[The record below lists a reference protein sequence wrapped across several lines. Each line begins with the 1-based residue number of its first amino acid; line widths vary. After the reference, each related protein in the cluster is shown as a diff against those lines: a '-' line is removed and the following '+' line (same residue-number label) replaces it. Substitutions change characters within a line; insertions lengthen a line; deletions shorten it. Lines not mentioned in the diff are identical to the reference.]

1 MYDENS
7 TRLIKLDVME
17 KAQFKQIE
25 DRELIKRFMAGED
38 YCFEV
43 LLNRYKSKVFT
54 TIYLIVK
61 DRGIAEDLF
70 QDVMIKVVK
79 MIRSGN
85 YNEEGKF
92 LPWVVRIAR
101 NLAIDHFRKVQRTP
115 VQRESEDY
123 DIFNHLDRAEES
135 SEEVIIREENAR
147 YMRKLIQQ
155 LPDKQREVLI
165 MRSYA
170 DLSFKEIASITDV
183 SINTALGRMRY
194 ALLNLKKLAQQS
206 EAPADYEKKIFG

>member
-1 MYDENS
+1 MDQRLTNELQD
-7 TRLIKLDVME
+7 RDLIKTFLE
-17 KAQFKQIE
+17 GNE
-25 DRELIKRFMAGED
+25 T
-38 YCFEV
+38 CFEV

-61 DRGIAEDLF
+61 DRNIAEDLF
-70 QDVMIKVVK
+70 QDTMIKVVC
-79 MIRSGN
+79 MIRSGK

-92 LPWVVRIAR
+92 LPWVIRIAR

-115 VQRESEDY
+115 LQRENTEY
-123 DIFNHLDRAEES
+123 DIFNSINRSEES
-135 SEEVIIREENAR
+135 AESEIIRDENAR
-147 YMRKLIQQ
+147 YIKKLIQL

-170 DLSFKEIASITDV
+170 ELSFKEIAELTNV

-194 ALLNLKKLAQQS
+194 ALLNLKKLAKES
-206 EAPADYEKKIFG
+206 ESNRQYETLIH

>member
-1 MYDENS
+1 MHKA
-7 TRLIKLDVME
+7 LIK
-17 KAQFKQIE
+17 KTQ
-25 DRELIKRFMAGED
+25 DRELIKGFMAGKDHYFDE
-38 YCFEV
+38 
-43 LLNRYKSKVFT
+43 LLSRYKSKIFT

-61 DRGIAEDLF
+61 DRSIAEDLF

-79 MIRSGN
+79 MIRSGK

-101 NLAIDHFRKVQRTP
+101 NLAIDHFRKVQRNP
-115 VQRESEDY
+115 IQRESEDF
-123 DIFNHLDRAEES
+123 DIFNSVTRAEVS
-135 SEEVIIREENAR
+135 SEEKIIREENAR
-147 YMRKLIQQ
+147 YIRKLIQQ

-170 DLSFKEIASITDV
+170 DLSFKEIAALTDV

-194 ALLNLKKLAQQS
+194 ALLNLKKLANDSGLPQ
-206 EAPADYEKKIFG
+206 EYEETLHRR

>member
-1 MYDENS
+1 MNQRLTNELQD
-7 TRLIKLDVME
+7 RDLIKGFLE
-17 KAQFKQIE
+17 GNE
-25 DRELIKRFMAGED
+25 T
-38 YCFEV
+38 CFEV

-61 DRGIAEDLF
+61 DRNIAEDLF
-70 QDVMIKVVK
+70 QDTMIKVVC
-79 MIRSGN
+79 MIRSGK

-115 VQRESEDY
+115 LQRENTEY
-123 DIFNHLDRAEES
+123 DIFNSVNRSEES
-135 SEEVIIREENAR
+135 AESEIIRDENAR
-147 YMRKLIQQ
+147 YIKKLIQL

-170 DLSFKEIASITDV
+170 ELSFKEIAEITNV

-194 ALLNLKKLAQQS
+194 ALLNLKKLAQES
-206 EAPADYEKKIFG
+206 ESNRQYEKIVH

>member
-1 MYDENS
+1 
-7 TRLIKLDVME
+7 ME
-17 KAQFKQIE
+17 KA
-25 DRELIKRFMAGED
+25 LIKKTQDRDLIKGFISGND
-38 YCFEV
+38 LCFDV
-43 LLNRYKSKVFT
+43 LIQRYKSKVFT

-61 DRGIAEDLF
+61 DRSVAEDLF
-70 QDVMIKVVK
+70 QDVMIKVVR
-79 MIRSGN
+79 MIRSGK

-92 LPWVVRIAR
+92 LPWVIRIAR

-123 DIFNHLDRAEES
+123 DVFQSAQRLEGS
-135 SEEVIIREENAR
+135 SEDEIITEENAR
-147 YMRKLIQQ
+147 YIRGLIQK

-170 DLSFKEIASITDV
+170 DLSFKEIAAITDV

-194 ALLNLKKLAQQS
+194 ALLNLKKLAQDNGTLQ
-206 EAPADYEKKIFG
+206 DYEEQEVHR